1 MSKLFGLSVLCAV
14 ALCGPSIPAAHAA
27 DKNIQ
32 IVFDRGAE
40 GLDAGHA
47 RERNQLG
54 EFMDQD
60 LVRVFARFS
69 KQGYKAQLIGSAAEF
84 KPAPGS
90 YLLNVKITEYNAG
103 SKAARMIVG
112 FGAGGMTLK
121 VKIELLD
128 GAGKSLL
135 GKEESAFSGREW
147 RNIARKVNEL
157 TVDSVVG
164 VLGK

>member
-1 MSKLFGLSVLCAV
+1 MSRIAAPSVLCAL
-14 ALCGPSIPAAHAA
+14 ALCITSIPAAQAA
-27 DKNIQ
+27 DKTIQ

-69 KQGYKAQLIGSAAEF
+69 KQGYAARLIGSAAEF
-84 KPAPGS
+84 KPEPGN

-103 SKAARMIVG
+103 SKAARIIVG

-128 GAGKSLL
+128 GARKSLL
-135 GKEESAFSGREW
+135 SKEESAFSGRDW

-157 TVDSVVG
+157 TVDSVVKT
-164 VLGK
+164 LGK